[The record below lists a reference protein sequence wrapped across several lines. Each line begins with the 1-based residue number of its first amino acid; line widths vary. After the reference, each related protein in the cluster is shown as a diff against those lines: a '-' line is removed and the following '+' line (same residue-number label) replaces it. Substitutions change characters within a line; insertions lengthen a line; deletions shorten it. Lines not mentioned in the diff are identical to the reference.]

1 MFKWLFGEKSIQEVL
16 QRDPQATET
25 MIWQHPSTEFNTNSR
40 INLGLNEVAVFY
52 DMYKG
57 EKLIIDKS
65 QDLKTGNI
73 PLLGRLTTKV
83 TGGVSKY
90 QCRVYFIRTS
100 SSTNLPW
107 ATPNALG
114 PYEDKIRKGLF
125 YSLYMNGIYS
135 FRIVDIEKF
144 LRLVDSDRAIDFRTF
159 ETERVFDNL
168 IAYIQRKIDCLLTAI
183 GADYIF
189 SKNIILNTSD
199 ALAEDLQTDV
209 LDELGIKLEHFKIR
223 EVNLPNDKDDPYV
236 KALASLTDEGVKLAS
251 LDMLGLQKYLIT
263 HGVSIGEIAAANNGA
278 AGAAAGIGIG
288 AGVGAGIGG
297 QLGNMIQNTFGGVVP
312 SNAMGISPNATVG
325 GNPMGASPSLNPQMN
340 SAPISFELSTR
351 LERLKQLYNQNIISK
366 EQYDSS
372 VAEIL
377 RNI

>member
-100 SSTNLPW
+100 PSANLPW

-209 LDELGIKLEHFKIR
+209 LDELGIKLEKFKIR

-325 GNPMGASPSLNPQMN
+325 GNPMGASSSLNPQMN

>member
-1 MFKWLFGEKSIQEVL
+1 MFNIFKWLFGEKPIQDVL

-25 MIWQHPSTEFNTNSR
+25 MIWQHPCTEFNTNSR
-40 INLGLNEVAVFY
+40 INLGMNEVAVFY

-65 QDLKTGNI
+65 QDLKTSNV
-73 PLLGRLTTKV
+73 PLLSRLTTKV

-90 QCRVYFIRTS
+90 QCRVYFIRIS
-100 SSTNLPW
+100 PSANLPW

-114 PYEDKIRKGLF
+114 PYEDRIRKGLF
-125 YSLYMNGIYS
+125 YNLYINGIYS
-135 FRIVDIEKF
+135 FRIVDIDKF
-144 LRLVDSDRAIDFRTF
+144 LILVDSDKAIDFARF
-159 ETERVFDNL
+159 ESERVFDNL
-168 IAYIQRKIDCLLTAI
+168 ISYIQRKIDCVLTAI

-199 ALAEDLQTDV
+199 ALAKDLQKDV
-209 LDELGIKLEHFKIR
+209 LDDLGIKLENFKIR

-236 KALASLTDEGVKLAS
+236 KAIASMTDEGAKLAS
-251 LDMLGLQKYLIT
+251 LDLLGLQKYLIT
-263 HGVSIGEIAAANNGA
+263 HGVSIGEIAAANNGM

-297 QLGNMIQNTFGGVVP
+297 QLGNMIQNTINSMGFSNNTNGV
-312 SNAMGISPNATVG
+312 NFMESPNGSTVSSKMD
-325 GNPMGASPSLNPQMN
+325 NSPIP
-340 SAPISFELSTR
+340 FELSTR
-351 LERLKQLYNQNIISK
+351 LERLKKLYNQNIISK

-377 RNI
+377 HNI